1 MKIFV
6 EMPVGP
12 ETDSFLT
19 QENIDLIESLGEV
32 VWNKLDR
39 HLTAEELCD
48 ALVDVDILICGWR
61 MQKLT
66 EEVLAKAN
74 KLKLV
79 CYTAGSVFHTVS
91 DAMYEKGIRIVGGNE
106 AFAESVAEG
115 TIAYM
120 LAGQRRIKYHN
131 NYMAVNGGRE
141 PNFVNHSLLGKTV
154 GVVGYGAISRHL
166 LKMLK
171 PFSVKIKLFS
181 NHTTPEQAAEMGV
194 QKADLKEIFSTC
206 DVISLHCARSD
217 ANFHL
222 ISDELLGMMKDDALL
237 VNTSRGDVI
246 DEQALIRHLQ
256 TGRIRAALD
265 VYEVEMPPMD
275 SPIRQLGPDVLLMPH
290 MGGPTIDMREEVMME
305 LCRDIDRLQKGQP
318 LQNQFNAAAAARMS
332 KG

>member
-12 ETDSFLT
+12 ETDSFMT

-61 MQKLT
+61 VQKLT

-79 CYTAGSVFHTVS
+79 CYTAGSVFNTVT

-141 PNFVNHSLLGKTV
+141 PNFHNHSLLGKTV

-171 PFSVKIKLFS
+171 PFSVKVKLFS

-206 DVISLHCARSD
+206 DIISLHCARSD

-290 MGGPTIDMREEVMME
+290 MAGPTM
-305 LCRDIDRLQKGQP
+305 DRRP
-318 LQNQFNAAAAARMS
+318 AAARLVIDDAKRLIAGEPLENEILPWRAKMMT
-332 KG
+332 K